1 MASDF
6 YARIMQS
13 SDNNDN
19 IPNHQ
24 FFALMREYVRNPS
37 ISLENIYSHF
47 SFSGSDALLNDLF
60 SYIDGGSNES
70 DKLSRV
76 KILEDIFVIHENYN
90 TSSFFPD
97 RESLRNRIGI

>member
-6 YARIMQS
+6 YARIMQT

-24 FFALMREYVRNPS
+24 FFALLREYVRNPF

-47 SFSGSDALLNDLF
+47 SLSGSDALLNDLF
-60 SYIDGGSNES
+60 SYIDGGYDE
-70 DKLSRV
+70 LG
-76 KILEDIFVIHENYN
+76 KINRIKTLEDIFLIHENFN